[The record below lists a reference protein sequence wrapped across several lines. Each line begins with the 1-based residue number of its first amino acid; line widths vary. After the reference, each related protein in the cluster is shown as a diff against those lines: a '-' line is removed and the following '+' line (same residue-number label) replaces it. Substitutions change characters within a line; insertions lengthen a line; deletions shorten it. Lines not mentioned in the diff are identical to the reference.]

1 MKMDRSGKS
10 STRAWG
16 KFQRMGVISRT
27 YHVLGLLVAVRR
39 YAILFLR
46 PLPKVLPVHTIPRSP
61 PPLLQS
67 HKTGPPL
74 RFRKNVA
81 SGVVLG
87 QSVDEAH
94 DAHWPP
100 YISHRARM
108 NMYVLE
114 PHRSYHIIV
123 QRSQEQVSDELSQG
137 EPMATREVNHGP
149 GRLCV
154 PKTFVWTGERCFSD
168 RFLRK

>member
-1 MKMDRSGKS
+1 MYYIVMCSRISRKKRSSPIARAPAMKADRSGKS

-39 YAILFLR
+39 YAVLFLR

-67 HKTGPPL
+67 RKTGPPL

-87 QSVDEAH
+87 LSTKHMMLIGHHIASGANEHVCPGTALI
-94 DAHWPP
+94 
-100 YISHRARM
+100 ISYHRAT
-108 NMYVLE
+108 LAGAG
-114 PHRSYHIIV
+114 
-123 QRSQEQVSDELSQG
+123 L
-137 EPMATREVNHGP
+137 
-149 GRLCV
+149 
-154 PKTFVWTGERCFSD
+154 
-168 RFLRK
+168 